1 MSITYVQYQGKMK
14 EMAKDRGCSPGNKY
28 VKKLRLMLQA
38 GAPLGTVEQKATLK
52 GIDMA
57 LFLSP
62 LPDRGKEDEDAG
74 TGKED
79 GEKALVVVLCCV
91 VCRPLVFRDFPY
103 AISIAGSRPSS
114 PDPPDRPGL
123 QLSGFPQGNG
133 YPHKGTVD
141 RKVAG

>member
-1 MSITYVQYQGKMK
+1 MLWGKPNFRKVMSITYVQYQGKMK

-91 VCRPLVFRDFPY
+91 
-103 AISIAGSRPSS
+103 
-114 PDPPDRPGL
+114 
-123 QLSGFPQGNG
+123 
-133 YPHKGTVD
+133 
-141 RKVAG
+141 